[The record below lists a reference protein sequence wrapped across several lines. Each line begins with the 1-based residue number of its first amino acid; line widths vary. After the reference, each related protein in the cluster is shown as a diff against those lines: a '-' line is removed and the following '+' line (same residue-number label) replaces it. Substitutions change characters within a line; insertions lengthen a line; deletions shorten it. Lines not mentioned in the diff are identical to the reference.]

1 MQRVELDNEIKDTL
15 LRWMSDPFGRKTLAW
30 IIYGICGTL
39 RTTFATNA
47 LVQALNE
54 GRRQTGL
61 ELITVLQSIDPDNF
75 IKMHTEFGYVGR
87 EPRKD
92 DHK

>member
-1 MQRVELDNEIKDTL
+1 MNRVTLDEEVKETL
-15 LRWMSDPFGRKTLAW
+15 RRWLSDPFGRKTLAW
-30 IIYGICGTL
+30 IIYGVCGTL

-61 ELITVLQSIDPDNF
+61 ELTTVLQSIDPENF

-87 EPRKD
+87 EPRENDSK
-92 DHK
+92 